1 MAEPGAAS
9 ASAWHP
15 AAIWRRIRHDLR
27 ALAGLA
33 IVLSFVLVAIF
44 APVLAPHDPHRT
56 DWSRGNEP
64 PRWLAGVALHA
75 THPADRTTWFG
86 RDVAGRDI
94 LSRVIHGTRVS
105 LLAGVLVVCIAGLIG
120 VTLGAMAGYFGGLV
134 DTLVMRTVDILL
146 AFPFLILAIAVI
158 SVLPRTTLFHIA
170 VVLGL
175 TSWPGICRLTRA
187 QVLATREQD
196 FVAAARAL
204 GASHGAI
211 LHRHIIPNCIAPVI
225 IWFTMGIAGAIMSE
239 ASLSFL
245 GFGGEDSLSWGTMID
260 NGLRKAYFPKEWWPV
275 AFPAAALALLVLGFN
290 MLGDGLQDAINPKLK
305 R

>member
-1 MAEPGAAS
+1 MAEAEAVSHGAF
-9 ASAWHP
+9 HP
-15 AAIWRRIRHDLR
+15 LTLWRRIRRDLR

-33 IVLSFVLVAIF
+33 IVLVFVALAVF
-44 APVLAPHDPHRT
+44 APVLAPHDPART
-56 DWSRGNEP
+56 DWARGNEP
-64 PRWLAGVALHA
+64 PFWVKGGAGRTASG
-75 THPADRTTWFG
+75 TTWFG

-105 LLAGVLVVCIAGLIG
+105 LMAGLLVVTIAGLIG
-120 VTLGAMAGYFGGLV
+120 VSLGALAGYFGGVV
-134 DTLVMRTVDILL
+134 DTLVMRVVDILL
-146 AFPFLILAIAVI
+146 AFPFLILAIAVVSI
-158 SVLPRTTLFHIA
+158 FPRTTLFHIA
-170 VVLGL
+170 LVLGL
-175 TSWPGICRLTRA
+175 TTWPGICRLTRA
-187 QVLATREQD
+187 QVLATREQE

-204 GASHGAI
+204 GASHGAV
-211 LHRHIIPNCIAPVI
+211 LRRHILPNCIGPVV

-260 NGLRKAYFPKEWWPV
+260 NGLRKAYFPNEWWPV

-290 MLGDGLQDAINPKLK
+290 MLGDGLQDALNPRLK